1 MNDNNFVID
10 ENGVLISCDGTKTTE
25 ILEGVQTIRNNSINC
40 SGNIEVL
47 RLPNS
52 LQTVEAEAFNGCN
65 NLRKLIMPARFVFS
79 LDRLLAYKLYQK
91 YGNEVSSGP
100 VFFSFFASS
109 FSFSL
114 PRNLEEIVVFG
125 EEKELDMRCLDFKRM
140 HPNII
145 IRIENEVTSIKFG
158 DKIRK
163 NSYKQDMTPK
173 VYVNNYVEHVQI
185 DAPAKWD
192 QKNIIFR
199 APEPNTTES
208 TDNSVELTLAPRAIW
223 TNDTRW
229 SCPIKINVSAVTYL
243 YPIELGCYE
252 SETHQGCK
260 LLLLGNRI
268 EDIPLED
275 MSRNETYPSIIVW
288 EDYDTVYNKL
298 KAKGWT
304 K

>member
-10 ENGVLISCDGTKTTE
+10 ENGVLISCEGTKTTE

-40 SGNIEVL
+40 SYIEVL

-52 LQTVEAEAFNGCN
+52 LQTVEAEAFNRCN
-65 NLRKLIMPARFVFS
+65 NLRKLIMPARFI
-79 LDRLLAYKLYQK
+79 LPWDDDNIRYRLGWDNVNTSA
-91 YGNEVSSGP
+91 
-100 VFFSFFASS
+100 VFFSFFGRYISS
-109 FSFSL
+109 
-114 PRNLEEIVVFG
+114 NLEEIVVFG
-125 EEKELDMRCLDFKRM
+125 EEKELDMHCLDFERM

-145 IRIENEVTSIKFG
+145 IRIENEVTSIKFW

-163 NSYKQDMTPK
+163 NSYKQDITPK
-173 VYVNNYVEHVQI
+173 VYVNNYVENVQI

-199 APEPNTTES
+199 APKPNTTET
-208 TDNSVELTLAPRAIW
+208 TDNSVELTLAPRV
-223 TNDTRW
+223 TFYNDTRW

-275 MSRNETYPSIIVW
+275 MSRNETYPSITVW
-288 EDYDTVYNKL
+288 EDYETVYNKL

>member
-40 SGNIEVL
+40 SYDIEVL

-114 PRNLEEIVVFG
+114 PRDLEEIVIFG
-125 EEKELDMRCLDFKRM
+125 EEKELDMCCLDFERM

-163 NSYKQDMTPK
+163 NSYKQDITAK
-173 VYVNNYVEHVQI
+173 VYVNNYVENVQI

-199 APEPNTTES
+199 APKPNTTET
-208 TDNSVELTLAPRAIW
+208 TDNSVELTLAPRV
-223 TNDTRW
+223 TFYNDTRW
-229 SCPIKINVSAVTYL
+229 SCPIMINVSAVTYL
-243 YPIELGCYE
+243 YPVELACYE
-252 SETHQGCK
+252 SEKHQGYE

-268 EDIPLED
+268 EDIPLEQL
-275 MSRNETYPSIIVW
+275 SRETYPSIIVW
-288 EDYDTVYNKL
+288 EDYETVYNKL

-304 K
+304 R